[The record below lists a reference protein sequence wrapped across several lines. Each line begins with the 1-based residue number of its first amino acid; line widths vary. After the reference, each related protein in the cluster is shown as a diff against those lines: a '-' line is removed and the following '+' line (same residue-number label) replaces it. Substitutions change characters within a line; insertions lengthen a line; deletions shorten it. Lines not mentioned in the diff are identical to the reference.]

1 MIVKIFKCIVLNGMK
16 KKGNP
21 NYITSDKVYKN
32 YKFIRLY
39 GVRRKWK
46 DDLGLQDLT
55 LISAC

>member
-46 DDLGLQDLT
+46 DDLGL
-55 LISAC
+55 